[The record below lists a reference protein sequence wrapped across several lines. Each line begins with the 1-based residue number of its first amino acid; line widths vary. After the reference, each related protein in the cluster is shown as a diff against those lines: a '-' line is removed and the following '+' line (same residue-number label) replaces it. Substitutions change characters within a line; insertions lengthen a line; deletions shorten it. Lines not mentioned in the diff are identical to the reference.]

1 MIKFSSIKKESNQ
14 VYNSI
19 NRTFEVDKNDICQLI
34 NIAKENLSGKVRLC
48 SHINKDEAVH
58 EMFIVH
64 PKGTYVRPHKHI
76 NKVRNTNET
85 QEAWIVLRG
94 KIEGEFFDLDD
105 KSIFKCELCFGDCIV
120 VYRGG
125 QRLKVLED
133 NTIFYEFKNGPYF
146 GAHEDKIDIV
156 I

>member
-1 MIKFSSIKKESNQ
+1 MKKIYSKVNPKLLILTLFK
-14 VYNSI
+14 I
-19 NRTFEVDKNDICQLI
+19 NDLKNDRINLSPDNEIIQASCQKLKKGFEV
-34 NIAKENLSGKVRLC
+34 A
-48 SHINKDEAVH
+48 
-58 EMFIVH
+58 
-64 PKGTYVRPHKHI
+64 PHKHI

>member
-1 MIKFSSIKKESNQ
+1 MKDWKKFSFNTSVYFPKKISSFLSLTKKKIEFIKKKKYL
-14 VYNSI
+14 V
-19 NRTFEVDKNDICQLI
+19 
-34 NIAKENLSGKVRLC
+34 NLKSRVC
-48 SHINKDEAVH
+48 SHTSNKDKIH
-58 EMFIVH
+58 EMFIFH
-64 PKGTYVRPHKHI
+64 KKGAYVRPHKHI

-105 KSIFKCELCFGDCIV
+105 KSIFKCELSFGDCIV

-146 GAHEDKIDIV
+146 GAHEDKIDI
-156 I
+156 IT